1 VIRWPVPAFLV
12 GVPRLGLG
20 RRNRQGK
27 LVQLGGA
34 GLCGRVLV
42 ADDVVPQGFP
52 PDLPGP
58 VGGRCSIGLRAG
70 ASKRAPAGQLQLQW

>member
-1 VIRWPVPAFLV
+1 MIRWPVPAFLV

-42 ADDVVPQGFP
+42 ADDVVHRVSTRF
-52 PDLPGP
+52 
-58 VGGRCSIGLRAG
+58 AG
-70 ASKRAPAGQLQLQW
+70 ASGRAV